1 MAKAMRPVHA
11 PDPSNYYVPVHYQE
25 ELLRLP
31 RRIAADALDG
41 IPEAYRAAYLEE
53 DDPSKGFRLSTSVAD
68 VIRDGTAEIAALE
81 AQLAELPVKREAAIA
96 AEKQARKQE
105 KIDATLHSTC
115 EAAGIPEK
123 LIEGAIAILSGNTT
137 FEVDESYEF
146 GGGVVVATR
155 DGVQNSVEGLVE
167 SFLDSDEG
175 AGFRGK
181 RRAPPS
187 DGYFTSLLG
196 RR

>member
-1 MAKAMRPVHA
+1 MDKRALFFEDGSFTFPLFVKSIAAVPEDYRDFYSPV
-11 PDPSNYYVPVHYQE
+11 DEGGEYRLKDLYWKE
-25 ELLRLP
+25 LRLP
-31 RRIAADALDG
+31 FER
-41 IPEAYRAAYLEE
+41 EYEQLE
-53 DDPSKGFRLSTSVAD
+53 R
-68 VIRDGTAEIAALE
+68 
-81 AQLAELPVKREAAIA
+81 QLADLKAKHETDMAREKR
-96 AEKQARKQE
+96 ARHRG
-105 KIDATLHSTC
+105 KIDNTLHSAC
-115 EAAGIPEK
+115 KGAGIPDG
-123 LIEGAIAILSGNTT
+123 LIKGAMSLLSAKAT